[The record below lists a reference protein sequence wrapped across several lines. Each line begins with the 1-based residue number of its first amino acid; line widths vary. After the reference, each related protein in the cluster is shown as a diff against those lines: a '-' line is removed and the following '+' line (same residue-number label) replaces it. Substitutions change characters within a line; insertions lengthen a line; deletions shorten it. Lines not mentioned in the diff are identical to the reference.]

1 MVFAVFQLLLLIGF
15 HVTWCKTRSEIVR
28 ELFDE
33 NYYDHQTRPGEDRSR
48 SPTRVELTVFVRAV
62 SEVDTKKMQMKMQI
76 TLRQKWM
83 DQRLGYS
90 AYNFPVRNTLCMFDQ
105 IKMTNDKNNL
115 VSSHRLLLVCSH
127 ILQISVVRMNIIN
140 IKLAELQ
147 LYQLGHDPKD
157 LETKLGN

>member
-1 MVFAVFQLLLLIGF
+1 
-15 HVTWCKTRSEIVR
+15 
-28 ELFDE
+28 
-33 NYYDHQTRPGEDRSR
+33 
-48 SPTRVELTVFVRAV
+48 
-62 SEVDTKKMQMKMQI
+62 
-76 TLRQKWM
+76 M

-90 AYNFPVRNTLCMFDQ
+90 AYNFPVRSTLCMFDQ

-147 LYQLGHDPKD
+147 LYQLGHDP
-157 LETKLGN
+157 